1 MDGINTLDLQ
11 SFIIKAVTDVFDMM
25 LSMEVELSDEAGNLN
40 NEEEHIVGAV
50 SFAGEVMGSISIQ
63 VNSNFA
69 RQMTMGMLGMEED
82 EIDGDDEIKDVIG
95 EVSNIIGGNLKSNF
109 VDAGFFCELS
119 IPSITIGSDFIIQ
132 SLNME
137 TYERLFFHYK
147 EYLIIVE
154 LGVKMAEAPK
164 TAKNE
169 SANQKEGSEDSIDIE
184 AILHNEEQSNP
195 LEEVAEEQVE
205 VKEDQKKNEDQTVET
220 IPAEDEFQS
229 NVERNAQIDTSQAN
243 IGFILDIPVEITVEL
258 GQTNMNIKK
267 MLKLGRE
274 SIIKLSE
281 LKEQPVNILIN
292 GVLIARGEVLVEKE
306 KYAIRIIEITSRMGR
321 IRSLK

>member
-292 GVLIARGEVLVEKE
+292 GVLIARGEVLVQKE

>member
-11 SFIIKAVTDVFDMM
+11 AFIIKAVTGVFDMM
-25 LSMEVELSDEAGNLN
+25 LSMEVELGDEAENPN

-50 SFAGEVMGSISIQ
+50 SFAGEVMGSISIK
-63 VNSNFA
+63 VTSDFA

-119 IPSITIGSDFIIQ
+119 IPSITTGSDFIIQ
-132 SLNME
+132 SLDME
-137 TYERLFFHYK
+137 TYERLFFHYNDH
-147 EYLIIVE
+147 LIIVE
-154 LGVKMAEAPK
+154 LGVKMAEISKA
-164 TAKNE
+164 AKNE
-169 SANQKEGSEDSIDIE
+169 RADQKENSEDSIDIE
-184 AILHNEEQSNP
+184 ALLHNEEQSNP
-195 LEEVAEEQVE
+195 VEEAAEEQIE
-205 VKEDQKKNEDQTVET
+205 VKEDQKENVEQIVET
-220 IPAEDEFQS
+220 KPDRDES
-229 NVERNAQIDTSQAN
+229 LPKAGPDTQANKNQPN

-258 GQTNMNIKK
+258 GHTDMKIKK
-267 MLKLGRE
+267 MLRLGRK

>member
-11 SFIIKAVTDVFDMM
+11 SFIIKAVTGVFDMM
-25 LSMEVELSDEAGNLN
+25 LSMEVEPGDETENLN
-40 NEEEHIVGAV
+40 NEEKHIVGAV
-50 SFAGEVMGSISIQ
+50 SFAGEVMGSISIK
-63 VNSNFA
+63 VSSNFA
-69 RQMTMGMLGMEED
+69 RRMTMGMLGMEED

-119 IPSITIGSDFIIQ
+119 IPSITTGSDFTIQ

-137 TYERLFFHYK
+137 TYERLFFHHK
-147 EYLIIVE
+147 EDLVIVE

-169 SANQKEGSEDSIDIE
+169 SSNQKEDPEDSIDIE
-184 AILHNEEQSNP
+184 ALLHNEEQSNP
-195 LEEVAEEQVE
+195 IEEVAEEQVE
-205 VKEDQKKNEDQTVET
+205 AKEDQKENAEQIVET
-220 IPAEDEFQS
+220 KPDEEKFQP
-229 NVERNAQIDTSQAN
+229 NVEPNARIDTGQAN

-258 GQTNMNIKK
+258 GQTRMNITK
-267 MLKLGRE
+267 MLKLRQK